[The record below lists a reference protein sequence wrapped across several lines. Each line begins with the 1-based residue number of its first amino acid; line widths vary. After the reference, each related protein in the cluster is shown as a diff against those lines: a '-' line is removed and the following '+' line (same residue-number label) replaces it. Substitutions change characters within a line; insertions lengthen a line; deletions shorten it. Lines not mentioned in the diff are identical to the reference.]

1 MARVFHRSSKY
12 GDHTVP
18 GSYGTVYQT
27 FGGWFV
33 DLITNV
39 YLGSVYLDASISSYG
54 YAVTG
59 TVFVL
64 PADASPSGNAYAIT
78 GLDATVTL
86 ETPEGDIYEV

>member
-1 MARVFHRSSKY
+1 MARVFHRPSKY
-12 GDHTVP
+12 GDYTVP

-39 YLGSVYLDASISSYG
+39 YLGSVYLDAS
-54 YAVTG
+54 
-59 TVFVL
+59 
-64 PADASPSGNAYAIT
+64 PSGNAYAIT